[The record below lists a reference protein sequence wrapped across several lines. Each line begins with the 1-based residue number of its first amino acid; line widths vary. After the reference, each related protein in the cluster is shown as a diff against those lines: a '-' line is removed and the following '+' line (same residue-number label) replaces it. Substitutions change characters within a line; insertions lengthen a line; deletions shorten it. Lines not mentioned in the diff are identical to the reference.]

1 MKRYRKNLPE
11 GTKIFIGIDLH
22 KNHWHITMRTEE
34 IELFSGSIPGTMESL
49 YSQLEPYIHCDLYA
63 VYEAG
68 CFGFWLYDDL
78 SACGVKVIVTP
89 PSLIPVEQ
97 GNRVK
102 TDRKDSKK
110 LSHLLSKELLKEVY
124 VLTPEERFHRTVIRR
139 RRQLVRER
147 VRIQHQITSELTLY
161 GIPLKESSGAWSKSY
176 SRNLRSIRFE
186 NRYMQESFQ
195 RLLDG
200 YDYFCELVKKQTQLV
215 KELAETET
223 YRDRVKLLVSIPGV
237 GVLTAMEILVELSD
251 IRRFARPEQLAAYVG
266 LTPSEHSSGDNIRMG
281 RITKTGKSHLRG
293 QLIEAAWITIRK
305 DKSIEAI
312 YNRIKVRAGGKRAI
326 VAVARHL
333 LLRVRKM
340 LIQKCSYQEL
350 LNAA

>member
-1 MKRYRKNLPE
+1 MKRYTKNLPE

-49 YSQLEPYIHCDLYA
+49 SKLFEPYMHCDIYA

-78 SACGVKVIVTP
+78 TAYGVKVIVTP
-89 PSLIPVEQ
+89 PSLILVEQ

-110 LSHLLSKELLKEVY
+110 LCHLLSKELLKEVY
-124 VLTPEERFHRTVIRR
+124 VPAPEERFHRTVNRR

-147 VRIQHQITSELTLY
+147 VRIQHHITSELTLY
-161 GIPLKESSGAWSKSY
+161 GIPLEERTGAWSRSY
-176 SRNLRSIRFE
+176 IRNLRAIRFE

-195 RLLDG
+195 RLIDG
-200 YDYFCELVKKQTQLV
+200 YDYFNELVKKQTQLV
-215 KELAETET
+215 KELAETDT
-223 YRDRVKLLVSIPGV
+223 YRERVKLLVSIPGI
-237 GVLTAMEILVELSD
+237 GVLTAMELLLELQD

-266 LTPSEHSSGDNIRMG
+266 LTPSEHSSGDTTRMG
-281 RITKTGKSHLRG
+281 HITKTGKSHLRG
-293 QLIEAAWITIRK
+293 LLIEASWITIRK
-305 DKSIEAI
+305 DKSLATI

-333 LLRVRKM
+333 LLRTRKM
-340 LIQKCSYQEL
+340 LIRECSYQEL